1 MDQVLA
7 FNFLSLDIMYL
18 IPVTMLV
25 VVWPGKLVFNVFEGK
40 IIVVIRPLC
49 NPQNSPVEGKMR
61 ANVALFIWVSDS
73 GGT

>member
-18 IPVTMLV
+18 MPVTMLV
-25 VVWPGKLVFNVFEGK
+25 VVWHGKLVFNVFEGK

-49 NPQNSPVEGKMR
+49 NPQNSPVEGNIASER
-61 ANVALFIWVSDS
+61 RPVYLGI
-73 GGT
+73 